1 MAQII
6 DRNQVQELLKE
17 QRAQAVAAL
26 ISASRRLV
34 ERAFN
39 ILGGRKMP
47 TSWQYFVM
55 IAAHHFPYI
64 ALTAP
69 RSRRIAL

>member
-34 ERAFN
+34 ERG
-39 ILGGRKMP
+39 I
-47 TSWQYFVM
+47 
-55 IAAHHFPYI
+55 
-64 ALTAP
+64 
-69 RSRRIAL
+69 